1 MIHLAMYEQVDGK
14 EDIAISRFFRLD
26 YIGLGL
32 LKNFVLVTVAY
43 FILIGFFIIYHF
55 EFLAAN
61 ISNINLVP
69 TVTVLI
75 ICYVMIVGIFSVIV
89 FMIRSMRYEKA
100 ARRADKYDKKL
111 YELDEFYELE
121 ELINKRKGRRK

>member
-43 FILIGFFIIYHF
+43 FILIGFFII
-55 EFLAAN
+55 
-61 ISNINLVP
+61 
-69 TVTVLI
+69 
-75 ICYVMIVGIFSVIV
+75 
-89 FMIRSMRYEKA
+89 
-100 ARRADKYDKKL
+100 
-111 YELDEFYELE
+111 
-121 ELINKRKGRRK
+121 